1 MLEASGHFV
10 AGVDRNAAAK
20 ALSWSLVSA
29 KASQHVGPQG
39 PQLGRTM
46 NCLWITL
53 ADPDPAT
60 NGQLIYSEGL
70 IRAVHAAGLSLCVL
84 GLSRAEKSTK
94 PTDSRGLAWRL
105 VKEEKLPRW
114 RRLLHGKPEVAIRG
128 VSMMQTLGRALEA
141 GTWDVIV
148 FDSICSGWAVDAV
161 RNHLARSRRSPK
173 VVYLAHNHEVTAAQ
187 RIAAES
193 RGMRRIVKQVDLLKV
208 RRLERSLIAMADLV
222 TSNTPED
229 CRRFVADA
237 AGTPVAFLPPGYGG
251 HRIVSRTIDASIPRR
266 AVVVGSFDWPP
277 KRVALERFLA
287 TAAST
292 LSASGVQLQFV
303 GEIDTDY
310 LVGLRQRYPSVDF
323 VGRVEDVLPYMAAAR
338 LALVIDL
345 LGGFK
350 LKGLDYV
357 FNRMPILAMRVA
369 LPGMP
374 LKDGDSIGF
383 FDSHADLAAEVVR
396 LIDDFDT
403 LNRRQK
409 VAFDACAARFDWNR
423 IGQHLVGHIQRVS
436 RRPARRTSVHP
447 VSGSVEAAAD

>member
-1 MLEASGHFV
+1 
-10 AGVDRNAAAK
+10 
-20 ALSWSLVSA
+20 
-29 KASQHVGPQG
+29 
-39 PQLGRTM
+39 M

-84 GLSRAEKSTK
+84 GLSRTEKSTK
-94 PTDSRGLAWRL
+94 PVDSHGLVWRL
-105 VKEEKLPRW
+105 VEEEKLPRW
-114 RRLLHGKPEVAIRG
+114 RRLLHDKPEVAIRG
-128 VSMMQTLGRALEA
+128 VSGPMAQTLERALEA
-141 GTWDVIV
+141 CTWDVIV

-161 RNHLARSRRSPK
+161 QRHLARSRRPPR
-173 VVYLAHNHEVTAAQ
+173 VVYLAHNHEVTAAR

-193 RGMRRIVKQVDLLKV
+193 RGMRHVVKQVDLLKV
-208 RRLERSLIAMADLV
+208 RRLERSLIAMAGLV

-266 AVVVGSFDWPP
+266 AVVVGSFNWPP

-303 GEIDTDY
+303 GEIDADY
-310 LVGLRQRYPSVDF
+310 LADLRRRYPSVDF

-357 FNRMPILAMRVA
+357 FNRIPILAMRIA

-374 LKDGDSIGF
+374 LKDGHSIGF
-383 FDSHADLAAEVVR
+383 FDSHADLAADVLR

-409 VAFDACAARFDWNR
+409 AAFDACAARFDWNR
-423 IGQHLVGHIQRVS
+423 IGQHLVGHIQRVN
-436 RRPARRTSVHP
+436 RRPARPASVRS
-447 VSGSVEAAAD
+447 VSSAVEAAAD